1 MKKVIMLIVA
11 IMAMMTLTS
20 CSKEEH
26 STVKRVMEGDTVVY
40 VLEQTTKDGKLLNE
54 KQYYITYETPEEA
67 WAEVYGS

>member
-11 IMAMMTLTS
+11 IMAMMTLAS
-20 CSKEEH
+20 CGETR
-26 STVKRVMEGDTVVY
+26 STVKRVTEGESTVY

-54 KQYYITYETPEEA
+54 KQYCIVFETPEEA